1 MKNLVLNSPAAAN
14 TIPNFRGIVMST
26 HRSVVKWFDAK
37 RGYGFIVHPD
47 GEADI
52 FVHYSSIETE
62 ERFKTL
68 RKEQAVTFDLE
79 EGDKGLHAVNVVP
92 DEAVE
97 DFDGP
102 VSEDDEVPPETEEY
116 PEETY

>member
-1 MKNLVLNSPAAAN
+1 
-14 TIPNFRGIVMST
+14 MST

-47 GEADI
+47 DEADI

-102 VSEDDEVPPETEEY
+102 VSEDFDGPVSEDDEVPPETEEY

>member
-1 MKNLVLNSPAAAN
+1 
-14 TIPNFRGIVMST
+14 MST
-26 HRSVVKWFDAK
+26 QRSVVKWFDAK

-47 GEADI
+47 GDADI
-52 FVHYSSIETE
+52 FVHYSSIQTE

-79 EGDKGLHAVNVVP
+79 EGAKGLHAVNVVP
-92 DEAVE
+92 DEEPE
-97 DFDGP
+97 DFGGP